1 MIISLALMIVQIV
14 ALWKIFEKAGEKGW
28 KSIIPIYN
36 LYILFKMTK
45 TKGFG
50 LYIGTLLVG
59 SILIG
64 AGATMG
70 VFTLYGYDNSYAVI
84 STVFDIIG
92 IIFLL
97 GAIVL
102 QIKMINRLCLSF
114 GHGTGFIV
122 LAIFVSIVAYP
133 IMAFSSDEFILPE
146 DRDGNKNVTVDPVVT
161 EAPSEDAVDHVDAE
175 PVTPVME
182 DDTVEDDTPAEDNKS
197 IDTDEE
203 PVENEIDVEE

>member
-84 STVFDIIG
+84 STIFDIIG

-114 GHGTGFIV
+114 GYGTGFTV

-146 DRDGNKNVTVDPVVT
+146 DRDGNKDVTVDPVAEETV
-161 EAPSEDAVDHVDAE
+161 SHVDAE
-175 PVTPVME
+175 PVIPVAE
-182 DDTVEDDTPAEDNKS
+182 DATVENDTPAKDES
-197 IDTDEE
+197 IETDEE